1 MEMHE
6 WKNDIIEKAVRQISY
21 RNNMSQA
28 DKDSLTLVL
37 SDYLDDG
44 ITILRKWRKLKDDN
58 EFISGMHDNGLIV
71 YMKSKDQ
78 ANGRDL
84 FSDYSSGGVRANM
97 KQTPESL
104 LKASC
109 KQVI

>member
-1 MEMHE
+1 M
-6 WKNDIIEKAVRQISY
+6 
-21 RNNMSQA
+21 
-28 DKDSLTLVL
+28 
-37 SDYLDDG
+37 
-44 ITILRKWRKLKDDN
+44 ILRKWRKLKDDS
-58 EFISGMHDNGLIV
+58 EFVSGQHDYSLV
-71 YMKSKDQ
+71 AYLKAKDQ

-84 FSDYSSGGVRANM
+84 FSDYSSGGVKANM